1 MIEKYGSAATDRS
14 IGNNEIVGTDDEKD
28 ISERIEVL
36 GPSPCVIERIN
47 GQYRF
52 QLLIKNKMGA
62 KGHKFISSFLNKII
76 MPKDIKLAIDV
87 DPLDIL

>member
-1 MIEKYGSAATDRS
+1 M
-14 IGNNEIVGTDDEKD
+14 
-28 ISERIEVL
+28 SEYLEVL
-36 GPSPCVIERIN
+36 GPTPCVIERIN

-52 QLLIKNKMGA
+52 QILIKNKMGD
-62 KGHKFISSFLNKII
+62 KGHQFVSSFLNKII